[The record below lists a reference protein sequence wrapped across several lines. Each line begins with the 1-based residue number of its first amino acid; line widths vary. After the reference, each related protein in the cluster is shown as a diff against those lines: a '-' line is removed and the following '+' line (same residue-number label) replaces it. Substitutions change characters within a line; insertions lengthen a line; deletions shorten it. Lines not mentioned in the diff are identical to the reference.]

1 MVKQYYKHQQRI
13 IDLNPE
19 KFLIAHDRGAGK
31 TITALGLAK
40 QNNVRPLIVVP
51 KPVRKKWHR
60 EMVGMGVDGRVMSRE
75 DFRKLATVEDFS
87 GYTALIVD
95 EAHYGF
101 PTLKAQLHKKAQW
114 YIKKYNIQYVWLLTG
129 SPYTSTAWSVYG
141 LAQLLGYNWNYRQF
155 QDRFFQQRWIG
166 HRAIWEPRS
175 DVQDDLA
182 KLVRLIGDSIP
193 LSACADVP
201 EQTYEV
207 ETFEMNAEQKRLNK
221 EVLEG
226 EPSPLVRTTK
236 YHQIASGV
244 KIGTEFIGD
253 ITCDSA
259 KNSRIMEYAE
269 ENDKLVVFSRYNM
282 HLRLLSDMLS
292 QRNIPHAIIN
302 GEVDDKEAIIE
313 QAEKADRFVLLIN
326 AACSVGYELPS
337 FDLVLFASLS
347 YSFVDYSQACGRVL
361 RINHLKKNVYI
372 IMLTEGSVD
381 EAVWESVQNK
391 QSFSEAIFSS
401 TEIEKYER

>member
-1 MVKQYYKHQQRI
+1 MVKEYYKHQQRI
-13 IDLNPE
+13 LDLNPE
-19 KFLIAHDRGAGK
+19 RFLIAHDRGAGK
-31 TITALGLAK
+31 TITALGLAL
-40 QNNVRPLIVVP
+40 NNKVRPLIVVP

-75 DFRKLATVEDFS
+75 DFRKLATVENFS
-87 GYTALIVD
+87 EYDALIID

-114 YIKKYNIQYVWLLTG
+114 YIKKYNVKYVWLLTG

-155 QDRFFQQRWIG
+155 QERFFEQRWIG
-166 HRAIWEPRS
+166 RKVIWEPRN
-175 DVQDDLA
+175 DVQDELA
-182 KLVRLIGDSIP
+182 KLVRLIGDTIP

-207 ETFEMNAEQKRLNK
+207 ETFEINAEQKRLNK
-221 EVLEG
+221 QILEN
-226 EPSPLVRTTK
+226 EPNPLVRTTK
-236 YHQIASGV
+236 YHQVASGIM
-244 KIGTEFIGD
+244 IGNEFTED
-253 ITCDSA
+253 VTCDSA
-259 KNSRIMEYAE
+259 KNARIMEYAE
-269 ENDKLVVFSRYNM
+269 ENKKLVVFSRYNI
-282 HLRLLSDMLS
+282 HLDLLSAMLS
-292 QRNIPHAIIN
+292 KRGVPHAIIN
-302 GEVDDKEAIIE
+302 GEVDDKEVIIE
-313 QAEKADRFVLLIN
+313 QAEKSDRFVLLIN

-372 IMLTEGSVD
+372 IMLTEGTVD
-381 EAVWESVQNK
+381 DAVWSSIQNK

-401 TEIEKYER
+401 SEITKYET

>member
-13 IDLNPE
+13 LDLNPE

-60 EMVGMGVDGRVMSRE
+60 EMVSMGVDGRVISRE
-75 DFRKLATVEDFS
+75 DFRKLATIEDFS
-87 GYTALIVD
+87 VYTALIVD

-155 QDRFFQQRWIG
+155 QDRFFQQRWLG
-166 HRAIWEPRS
+166 NRVIWEPRN
-175 DVQDDLA
+175 DVQEELA

-207 ETFEMNAEQKRLNK
+207 ETFEMNAEQRKLNK
-221 EVLEG
+221 EVLEQ
-226 EPSPLVRTTK
+226 ETNPLVRTTK

-244 KIGTEFIGD
+244 KIGNEFVDD

-259 KNSRIMEYAE
+259 KNSRIMDYAE
-269 ENDKLVVFSRYNM
+269 ENKKLVVFSRYNV
-282 HLRLLSDMLS
+282 HLRLLSAMLS
-292 QRNIPHAIIN
+292 QRGIPHAIIN

-313 QAEKADRFVLLIN
+313 QAEKSDRFVLLIN

-337 FDLVLFASLS
+337 FNLVLFSSLS
-347 YSFVDYSQACGRVL
+347 FSFVDYSQACGRVL

-381 EAVWESVQNK
+381 EAVWESIQNK

-401 TEIEKYER
+401 SELERYEN